1 MKQHTPH
8 SLWLGAL
15 ASGALALIFFPAS
28 STAQDV
34 TLDAPDVTFPESYS
48 FIQTVR
54 EMPDGR
60 VLWADPLGQA
70 LVLGDLDAAIADTL
84 GRVGEGPAEY
94 RQPDAV
100 WALPGDSTLLVDL
113 GNGRLTVLGPD
124 LSFGETSPIGQGRPG
139 PGMIMA
145 LPRAIDGQGTVY
157 VAGRA
162 AMGPGGGGELP
173 DSAPVLRYDRATMTV
188 DTAAM
193 VKTEGRTVSRSG
205 GAGNQQ
211 VSIGIVPLSGSD
223 GWTVDANGRIGIAR
237 MGDYHFEWIG
247 SDGSVVA
254 GAPVEVDAVRIGR
267 AEKEEWDRD
276 RERSGGGLAI
286 SIGIN
291 NGVARMSFQRGGQ
304 GQGGGDDDLDQYEWP
319 DRKPAFY
326 GNGIVVDTSG
336 RAWVRRHLDAGEAP
350 MFDVFG
356 TDAEHVATVQF
367 PANRRLVGFG
377 DGALYAVYMD
387 DFDLNYLERYAMPAL

>member
-1 MKQHTPH
+1 MRQERQHLRAWT
-8 SLWLGAL
+8 SAALGTLGL
-15 ASGALALIFFPAS
+15 AMIVAPA
-28 STAQDV
+28 TAQDV
-34 TLDAPDVTFPESYS
+34 VLEEPDVVFPESYS

-70 LVLGDLDAAIADTL
+70 LVVGDLDGATADTL

-113 GNGRLTVLGPD
+113 GNGRLTVLDPA
-124 LSFGETSPIGQGRPG
+124 LEFGETQPIGQGNPG

-145 LPRAIDGQGTVY
+145 LPSAVDASGMVY
-157 VAGRA
+157 IPGRA
-162 AMGPGGGGELP
+162 GMRPGMTEMP
-173 DSAPVLRYDRATMTV
+173 DSAPVLRYDRASQTV
-188 DTAAM
+188 DTVAM

-205 GAGNQQ
+205 GSGNQQ
-211 VSIGIVPLSGSD
+211 VSIGIIPLSGAD

-237 MGDYHFEWIG
+237 LGDYHFEWIAPNG
-247 SDGSVVA
+247 TVTA
-254 GAPVEVDAVRIGR
+254 GAPVDVDGVRIGQ

-276 RERSGGGLAI
+276 RERTGGGLAI

-291 NGVARMSFQRGGQ
+291 NGVAQMSFQRGGQ
-304 GQGGGDDDLDQYEWP
+304 GPGGGDTDLDQYDWP

-326 GNGIVVDTSG
+326 DGGIEVDMSG

-350 MFDVFG
+350 LYDVFG
-356 TDAEHVATVQF
+356 TDAEHTAAVQL
-367 PANRRLVGFG
+367 PPNRRLVGFG
-377 DGALYAVYMD
+377 DGVIYVVYMD
-387 DFDLNYLERYAMPAL
+387 DFDLNYLERYEMPAL